1 MVCLSFF
8 NYRIYWV
15 MRRRRQLVNRP
26 YNATANA
33 NNEKNKK
40 PVASSAATVLN
51 QVWPLNFFLFPFLL
65 KKKSMTPS
73 QENAIL
79 LCSSQQLPR
88 LRLGPLKS
96 FLS

>member
-40 PVASSAATVLN
+40 PNGSSAATVLN
-51 QVWPLNFFLFPFLL
+51 QVWPLNFFSFLFL

-79 LCSSQQLPR
+79 LRSSQQLPCF
-88 LRLGPLKS
+88 RLGP
-96 FLS
+96 